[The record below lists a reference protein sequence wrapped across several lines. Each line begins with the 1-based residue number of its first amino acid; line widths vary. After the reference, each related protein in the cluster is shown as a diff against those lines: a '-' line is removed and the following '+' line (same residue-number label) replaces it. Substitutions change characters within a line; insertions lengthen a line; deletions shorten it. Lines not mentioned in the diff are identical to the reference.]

1 MGLRS
6 GLKLPFWY
14 RRLLTARAFFTCAAV
29 TGREHREELGL
40 VGELL
45 LVKNGE
51 DGRDRNRLLPPPLFD
66 WAISAL
72 LSLKQ
77 NLNCFL
83 FSALDLLL
91 IATNGLT
98 SSIDST
104 AVSTSSRAT

>member
-51 DGRDRNRLLPPPLFD
+51 DGRDRN
-66 WAISAL
+66 
-72 LSLKQ
+72 
-77 NLNCFL
+77 
-83 FSALDLLL
+83 
-91 IATNGLT
+91 
-98 SSIDST
+98 
-104 AVSTSSRAT
+104 